1 MNPAQPIVSIII
13 PTYNRAHLIGETLD
27 SVLAQTYTHWE
38 CIVVDDGSNDM
49 TDAVL
54 KAYCQNDSRFSY
66 YNRPLHIKKGPSA
79 CRNFGYEKSNG
90 AFIQWFDSDDKMH
103 PEKLQLKI
111 EAAQKYQADVIIDNH
126 SESYP
131 FKEIQDFDSTH
142 FTSKD
147 FYISFLL
154 GKKPVITNDVM
165 LKKSI
170 INHQRF
176 DEYLWKGE
184 EFEFYSRVFQQEL
197 TYCFLE
203 VSLTHYSISE
213 DSISLSKDQSE
224 SLIYLSKK
232 LINAHA
238 NNEAIVAKSERQGR
252 KTYKS
257 LAKNKNLK
265 MIFKHFHFFQKVHH
279 KPSIIFIL
287 FIIYNFLTGKGF
299 DKIKP

>member
-1 MNPAQPIVSIII
+1 MNPTQPLVSIII
-13 PTYNRAHLIGETLD
+13 PTYNRAHLISETLD

-66 YNRPLHIKKGPSA
+66 YKRPLYIKKGPSA

-147 FYISFLL
+147 FYISFL
-154 GKKPVITNDVM
+154 
-165 LKKSI
+165 
-170 INHQRF
+170 
-176 DEYLWKGE
+176 
-184 EFEFYSRVFQQEL
+184 
-197 TYCFLE
+197 
-203 VSLTHYSISE
+203 
-213 DSISLSKDQSE
+213 
-224 SLIYLSKK
+224 
-232 LINAHA
+232 
-238 NNEAIVAKSERQGR
+238 
-252 KTYKS
+252 
-257 LAKNKNLK
+257 
-265 MIFKHFHFFQKVHH
+265 
-279 KPSIIFIL
+279 
-287 FIIYNFLTGKGF
+287 
-299 DKIKP
+299 